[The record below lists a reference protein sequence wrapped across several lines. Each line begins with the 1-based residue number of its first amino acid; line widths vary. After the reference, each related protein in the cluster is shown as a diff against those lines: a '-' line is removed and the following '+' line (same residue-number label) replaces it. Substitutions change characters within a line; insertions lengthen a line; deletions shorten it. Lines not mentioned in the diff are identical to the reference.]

1 MIKTNIS
8 ITLALVLFT
17 GCFSLKPEL
26 EPLDSKVIPLEWKN
40 PIDTKNQ
47 DNLTQTK
54 PVWEDFVQNETLKKV
69 VSLAV
74 KNNKDLKI
82 ALLNI
87 ESARATYRI
96 SKAEDFPKIS
106 ANGALTNSKSINSSN
121 GTTISHN
128 YSATIG
134 ASYEI
139 DLFGKIK
146 NLNESALQTYLS
158 TQFAANATK
167 VSLVS
172 ETINAWFTLA
182 THTEQLR
189 LSNETVQN
197 LEKAYELTQK
207 RFTAGVISQA
217 DVLDAKGSLNEA
229 QINVI
234 SYTTMIE
241 QDKNALELLIAQP
254 LNAELLPKEFNNYE
268 NWLLLVKAGISSN
281 ILLGRPDIIEAEHNL
296 KAKNANIGVARAAF
310 FPSISL
316 TANTGI
322 ASKSLSSLFD
332 GGAQNIWSFSP
343 NISLP
348 IFNAGENSANLDYT
362 YAQRD
367 IALSQYEKTIQ
378 TAFKEVSD
386 ALATRATINEQITKQ
401 KELVDTVSK
410 RYDLALKA
418 YKVGTGSYLNV
429 LISQRTLYSAQQ
441 TLISKYQEDLT
452 NRVNLYSALGGNE
465 NVQETQKV
473 SEK

>member
-1 MIKTNIS
+1 
-8 ITLALVLFT
+8 
-17 GCFSLKPEL
+17 
-26 EPLDSKVIPLEWKN
+26 
-40 PIDTKNQ
+40 
-47 DNLTQTK
+47 
-54 PVWEDFVQNETLKKV
+54 
-69 VSLAV
+69 
-74 KNNKDLKI
+74 
-82 ALLNI
+82 
-87 ESARATYRI
+87 
-96 SKAEDFPKIS
+96 
-106 ANGALTNSKSINSSN
+106 
-121 GTTISHN
+121 
-128 YSATIG
+128 
-134 ASYEI
+134 
-139 DLFGKIK
+139 
-146 NLNESALQTYLS
+146 
-158 TQFAANATK
+158 
-167 VSLVS
+167 
-172 ETINAWFTLA
+172 
-182 THTEQLR
+182 
-189 LSNETVQN
+189 
-197 LEKAYELTQK
+197 
-207 RFTAGVISQA
+207 
-217 DVLDAKGSLNEA
+217 
-229 QINVI
+229 
-234 SYTTMIE
+234 MIE

-254 LNAELLPKEFNNYE
+254 LSAELLPKEFNNYE

-401 KELVDTVSK
+401 KELVDTISK

-452 NRVNLYSALGGNE
+452 NRVSLYSALGGNE
-465 NVQETQKV
+465 NVQETKKV